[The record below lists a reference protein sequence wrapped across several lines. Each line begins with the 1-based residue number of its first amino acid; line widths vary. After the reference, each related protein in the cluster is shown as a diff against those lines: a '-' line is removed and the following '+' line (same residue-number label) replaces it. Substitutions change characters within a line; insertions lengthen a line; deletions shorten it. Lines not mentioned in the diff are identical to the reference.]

1 VARKLGRFDELSAAC
16 KSKQAFVDATKAL
29 DREWDRLNAK
39 KDDVG
44 VVQNRKKARLLAPFT

>member
-1 VARKLGRFDELSAAC
+1 MARTLGRFGELSAAC
-16 KSKQAFVDATKAL
+16 KSRQLFVDATKAL
-29 DREWDRLNAK
+29 DREWERVNAK